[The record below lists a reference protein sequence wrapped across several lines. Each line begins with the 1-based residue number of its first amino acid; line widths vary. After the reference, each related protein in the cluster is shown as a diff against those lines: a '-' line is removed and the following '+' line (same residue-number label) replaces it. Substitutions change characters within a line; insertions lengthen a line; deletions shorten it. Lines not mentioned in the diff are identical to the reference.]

1 MTLRQAQGPTEGAA
15 QGPIEGAA
23 QGTIEGAGQ
32 GPVEGRGDVT
42 DVHGDVSVDQLR
54 LADELAGAG
63 GTAASAYL
71 AEYALWLG
79 DDALILS
86 QQLGAW
92 ISRAP
97 ELEEDV
103 ALGNIAL
110 DLLGHARSFLHF
122 AGSYDGRSEDD
133 LAYFRDEPDF
143 RSAWIME
150 QPNGDFAQTI
160 ARQLVASVYLVELYS
175 ALRASSE
182 PTFAAIA
189 EKALKEVDYHRDH
202 AVQWVLRLAGG
213 TEESRRRMIRALT
226 DVWPYVA
233 ELFRDEPLIDRLGD
247 AAVRPST
254 LRSPFESV
262 IDTVFAEAGLEAP
275 PVAPSSAGG
284 RRGVHAT
291 PLGHILAEMQ
301 VLARRH
307 PGASW

>member
-1 MTLRQAQGPTEGAA
+1 MTLRQAQGPSDA
-15 QGPIEGAA
+15 
-23 QGTIEGAGQ
+23 
-32 GPVEGRGDVT
+32 
-42 DVHGDVSVDQLR
+42 HGDVSVDQLR
-54 LADELAGAG
+54 LSEELAGAG
-63 GTAASAYL
+63 DVAASADL

-133 LAYFRDEPDF
+133 LAYFRGEPDF
-143 RSAWIME
+143 RSAWLME

-160 ARQLVASVYLVELYS
+160 ARQLVASVYLFELYS
-175 ALRASSE
+175 ALRASAE

-254 LRSPFESV
+254 LRAPFDAV
-262 IDTVFAEAGLEAP
+262 IDAVFAEAGLEVP

-284 RRGVHAT
+284 RRGAHAT